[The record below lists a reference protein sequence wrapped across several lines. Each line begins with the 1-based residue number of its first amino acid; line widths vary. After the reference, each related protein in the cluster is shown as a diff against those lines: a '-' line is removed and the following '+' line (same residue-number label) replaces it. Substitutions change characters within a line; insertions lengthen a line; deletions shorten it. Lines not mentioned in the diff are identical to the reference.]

1 MFEKITE
8 ENFLLHAMRNYDNS
22 QCTSIEEF
30 EEDLKRFMYLRKL
43 FQRYKENNDLRER
56 LIINHIIVLHNLFG
70 IATTEML
77 FFKIDKEH
85 WQALAT
91 FLVYLDR
98 MPSEIPEHNIA
109 LSDIELDE
117 YIISS
122 LRKI

>member
-8 ENFLLHAMRNYDNS
+8 ENFLLRAMHNYDNS

-43 FQRYKENNDLRER
+43 FQRYKENHDLRER
-56 LIINHIIVLHNLFG
+56 LILNHIIVLHNLFG
-70 IATTEML
+70 VATTEML

-85 WQALAT
+85 WPALVT
-91 FLVYLDR
+91 FLVYLER
-98 MPSEIPEHNIA
+98 MPEEVPDFDIS
-109 LSDIELDE
+109 LSDVELDE
-117 YIISS
+117 YIISN